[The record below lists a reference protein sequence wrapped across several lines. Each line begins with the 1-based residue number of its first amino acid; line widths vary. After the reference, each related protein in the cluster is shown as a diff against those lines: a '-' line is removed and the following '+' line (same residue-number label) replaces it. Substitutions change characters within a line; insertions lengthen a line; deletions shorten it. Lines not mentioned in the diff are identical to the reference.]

1 MKTSRIFAAMTLGLA
16 LTVASPMQGQAAQIG
31 GSKST
36 GTLIQNLATPEMS
49 ASRFNELF
57 KPLDSAPALNSAYQ
71 YLGEPISGSVKSQVF
86 QGKDAA
92 DGLYAYAYQVSV
104 NPNIDSNAPLHTDSV
119 SFQFNATPQG
129 TDLMNLG
136 VPTYAYVVKDGA
148 IGDLSA
154 PVASEG
160 QSIADPS
167 SLSWQSGGK
176 TGVLR
181 AQFVDPSTQTQPLLS
196 GATSS
201 TFVVLSK
208 FPFTTQFVNLQSDNP
223 TTGPYT
229 QVYSATGG
237 SIDPVPVPEP
247 ATILSWAGV
256 ISGLLAARRY
266 RRS

>member
-1 MKTSRIFAAMTLGLA
+1 MKTSRIIAAITLGLSLA
-16 LTVASPMQGQAAQIG
+16 VASPKQGQAAQIG

-49 ASRFNELF
+49 SSRFNELF
-57 KPLDSAPALNSAYQ
+57 TPLDAAPSLNSAYQ
-71 YLGEPISGSVKSQVF
+71 YLGEPVSGSVKSQVF
-86 QGKDAA
+86 QGQGAA
-92 DGLYAYAYQVSV
+92 SGLFAYAYQVSV
-104 NPNIDSNAPLHTDSV
+104 NPGNNSIIHTDSI
-119 SFQFNATPQG
+119 SFQFNATPEG
-129 TDLMNLG
+129 TDLTNLG
-136 VPTYAYVVKDGA
+136 TPTFAYVVKDGA
-148 IGDLSA
+148 IGGLSTPA
-154 PVASEG
+154 ASVG

-167 SLSWQSGGK
+167 SLSWQSGAT

-181 AQFVDPSTQTQPLLS
+181 AQYVDPATQTQPLLS

-208 FPFTTQFVNLQSDNP
+208 FPFTTQFVNLQSGSP

-256 ISGLLAARRY
+256 IGGLLAARRY